1 MSTQKEKTM
10 KVLVIGATG
19 TVGKAVVTELA
30 KRHEIIA
37 ASRSSATR
45 PVDVMQPA
53 SIEALFQKIGKVDA
67 IVAATG
73 DLHFGP
79 LTEMTGEQFRIG
91 LNSKLMGQVELTLIG
106 QKYLHD
112 GGSITL
118 TSGIV
123 GEQPIRL
130 GANATAVN
138 KDVEGFALG
147 AAIELPRGIRINVV
161 NASVLQESMPAYGP
175 YFVGFEPVP
184 AARVALAYARSVDGA
199 QTGQVYRVW

>member
-1 MSTQKEKTM
+1 M

-37 ASRSSATR
+37 ASRSSATH

-73 DLHFGP
+73 DIHFGP
-79 LTEMTGEQFRIG
+79 LTEMTGEQFRVG

-138 KDVEGFALG
+138 KAVEGFALG

>member
-1 MSTQKEKTM
+1 M
-10 KVLVIGATG
+10 KVLVVGATG
-19 TVGKAVVTELA
+19 AVGKAVVAELS
-30 KRHEIIA
+30 KRHDIIA
-37 ASRSSATR
+37 ASRNSSSYA
-45 PVDVMQPA
+45 VDVLHSA
-53 SIEALFQKIGKVDA
+53 SIAALFQKIGKVDA
-67 IVAATG
+67 IVATVG

-91 LNSKLMGQVELTLIG
+91 LNSKLMGQVELALTG
-106 QKYLHD
+106 QKYLND

-123 GEQPIRL
+123 GAQPIRM

-138 KDVEGFALG
+138 RAVEGFAVG
-147 AAIELPRGIRINVV
+147 AAIELPRGMRINVV
-161 NASVLQESMPAYGP
+161 SATVLQESLADYGSF
-175 YFVGFEPVP
+175 FVGFEAAP